1 MLLLWR
7 PVAKYSGRDVSV
19 ICPNKCR
26 CRFRTGRTVNLLR
39 SLFVS
44 QRGFLKC
51 HSGNV
56 VRLVSDETFS
66 VFWRRKLCSGG
77 GSLMFVQTR
86 AGFLPVL
93 VLNRGWFEVY
103 SFRYSGWLKLD
114 ESHREFFFSGA
125 SFPLCLVLLL
135 KVCEFGQS
143 WHFNVV
149 SEFCHRL
156 IL

>member
-56 VRLVSDETFS
+56 VRLVSD
-66 VFWRRKLCSGG
+66 G

-114 ESHREFFFSGA
+114 ESHREFFFAGA

-149 SEFCHRL
+149 SSVDVL
-156 IL
+156 MGVY